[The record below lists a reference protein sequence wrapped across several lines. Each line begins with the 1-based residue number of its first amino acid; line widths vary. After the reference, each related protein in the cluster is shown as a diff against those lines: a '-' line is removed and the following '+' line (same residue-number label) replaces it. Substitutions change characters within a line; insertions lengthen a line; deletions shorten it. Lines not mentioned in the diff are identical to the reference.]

1 VTKVSPSAI
10 AIEALSLAATLQEQ
24 LEIQRELHLRI
35 EAQGE
40 RLQKMLEAQARPD
53 LLADEQPAPAASE
66 LTHSLNAPAQSSQGP
81 ETSLGARETSPGAR
95 ETSPG
100 ARETSPTERN
110 LPVNFRSLQA
120 VVLCREG
127 VSGDVVTR
135 ALSVMRRAGQL

>member
-1 VTKVSPSAI
+1 VTKVSPLAI

-40 RLQKMLEAQARPD
+40 RLQKMLEAQTRPD

-66 LTHSLNAPAQSSQGP
+66 LIHSLNVPTQSSQGP
-81 ETSLGARETSPGAR
+81 ETSLGARETSPA
-95 ETSPG
+95 
-100 ARETSPTERN
+100 ERN

-127 VSGDVVTR
+127 VAGDVVTR
-135 ALSVMRRAGQL
+135 ALSMMRRAGQL